1 MNWKVLGGVAAAIVS
16 VSAPTW
22 AQDVTEVRFGSSQPI
37 KIVAPKG
44 LSANSYASILFDS
57 YTNILASNAPLNRYI
72 RPADVVVLCPP
83 ASTSV
88 IGGKRPVTSTT
99 AGKSGKTSTPI
110 PVEAKLPPT
119 GTYIIYVMGRRF
131 VTVTPEMAKAN
142 GVPSSGVFAA
152 RLARRYMQTFPREC
166 FRPPSLPALT
176 NIPASP
182 PLRLTTN
189 LEQCIP
195 ADVTGKVYMLGKAL
209 FNTANVQPD
218 GSTGPD
224 KAALLTKKTTKIITN
239 RDPGTPGT
247 VTAVKNA
254 AAADVKVDGQ
264 TLYTLSVFDAKSNGL
279 PNPLAFAQYL
289 SKQITARLASGAPAP
304 APSEG
309 EPAPVPAPT
318 PETPTTPDPT
328 PPTTPEPAPP
338 TTPEPAPPTTPEPA
352 PPTAPAPPAA

>member
-1 MNWKVLGGVAAAIVS
+1 MNWKVFGGVATAAVAI
-16 VSAPTW
+16 SAPTW

-44 LSANSYASILFDS
+44 LSATSYASILFES

-72 RPADVVVLCPP
+72 RPADIVVLCPP
-83 ASTSV
+83 ATTAVLS
-88 IGGKRPVTSTT
+88 GKRPTTSIT

-131 VTVTPEMAKAN
+131 ITVTPEMAKAN

-166 FRPPSLPALT
+166 FRPPSLPALA
-176 NIPASP
+176 NIPANP

-189 LEQCIP
+189 LEQAIP

-209 FNTANVQPD
+209 YSTSNVQPD

-224 KAALLTKKTTKIITN
+224 KAAILTRKTTKVINN
-239 RDPGTPGT
+239 RDASAPAT

-254 AAADVKVDGQ
+254 KAAEVKVDNQ
-264 TLYTLSVFDAKSNGL
+264 TLYTLSDFDAKSNGL
-279 PNPLAFAQYL
+279 PNALAFAQYL
-289 SKQITARLASGAPAP
+289 SKQVTARLASGAPAP
-304 APSEG
+304 VPSEG

-318 PETPTTPDPT
+318 PETPTVPVPD
-328 PPTTPEPAPP
+328 PAPP
-338 TTPEPAPPTTPEPA
+338 TTP
-352 PPTAPAPPAA
+352 